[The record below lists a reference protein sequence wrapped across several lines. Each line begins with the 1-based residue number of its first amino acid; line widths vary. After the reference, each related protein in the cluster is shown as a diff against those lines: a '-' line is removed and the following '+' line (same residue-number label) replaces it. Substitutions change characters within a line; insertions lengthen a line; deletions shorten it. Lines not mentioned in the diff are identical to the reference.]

1 MLCPS
6 LLEESKS
13 IQESKVDIALFDKPV
28 VNVCDL
34 LCIVLVQL
42 GHPHAENL
50 RLKKMTICDR
60 KSYVIRGIFTKI
72 FNVIMLYSLMAI
84 VNFTFGRRLFLNVKL
99 CNKDLSL
106 HIVLY
111 KCTIRCLD

>member
-60 KSYVIRGIFTKI
+60 KSYVMFILYYVIVGVTAAILAQGHRVQPRKRLYMVAERG
-72 FNVIMLYSLMAI
+72 
-84 VNFTFGRRLFLNVKL
+84 
-99 CNKDLSL
+99 
-106 HIVLY
+106 
-111 KCTIRCLD
+111 

>member
-34 LCIVLVQL
+34 LRIVLVQL

-50 RLKKMTICDR
+50 KMSQMLNCD
-60 KSYVIRGIFTKI
+60 YVIEYIISWNLLKEIQCR
-72 FNVIMLYSLMAI
+72 YA
-84 VNFTFGRRLFLNVKL
+84 FTFALS
-99 CNKDLSL
+99 DLSNFAT
-106 HIVLY
+106 
-111 KCTIRCLD
+111 KTCLFK